1 MRPPILAFATG
12 KGGTGKTSL
21 TSNVAGLAAEYGY
34 RVLAVDLDP
43 QGNLGRDLGYYG
55 DEARDDGGQALL
67 EAMAFNRSLTPLTNV
82 RPNLDV
88 VVGGPHL
95 DSAAALA
102 TSWERQGR
110 VARRA
115 LAEALNPLVGGY
127 HLVVLDCPPGERFLQ
142 ESAMCAASHVVIPTR
157 SDEASLDGLTR
168 VADTFSIARE
178 HNPDLQLLGVVLFG
192 ITATGTALVRE
203 VTAKIRASL
212 GDVAPVLDTRI
223 RYLEAPAV
231 GARDR
236 GLLVHEYERDLVR
249 SAPRFWERRNA
260 DSQRLGGAGTANK
273 LATDYAALTTEL
285 LATLFADRATPA
297 TVGGVG

>member
-1 MRPPILAFATG
+1 
-12 KGGTGKTSL
+12 
-21 TSNVAGLAAEYGY
+21 
-34 RVLAVDLDP
+34 
-43 QGNLGRDLGYYG
+43 
-55 DEARDDGGQALL
+55 
-67 EAMAFNRSLTPLTNV
+67 
-82 RPNLDV
+82 
-88 VVGGPHL
+88 
-95 DSAAALA
+95 
-102 TSWERQGR
+102 
-110 VARRA
+110 
-115 LAEALNPLVGGY
+115 
-127 HLVVLDCPPGERFLQ
+127 
-142 ESAMCAASHVVIPTR
+142 MCAASHVVIPTR

-249 SAPRFWERRNA
+249 SAPPL
-260 DSQRLGGAGTANK
+260 LG
-273 LATDYAALTTEL
+273 AA
-285 LATLFADRATPA
+285 
-297 TVGGVG
+297 